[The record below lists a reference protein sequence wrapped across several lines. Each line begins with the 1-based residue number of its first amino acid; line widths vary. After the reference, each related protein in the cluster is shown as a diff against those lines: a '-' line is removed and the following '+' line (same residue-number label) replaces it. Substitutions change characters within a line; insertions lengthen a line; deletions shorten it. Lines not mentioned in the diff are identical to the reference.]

1 MIWGRFVRFMALDEA
16 SWRSPSA
23 APRDKRELGNAARQL
38 LDDPVLHLALE
49 RVEDSLIQTWKTS
62 DPADEEGRERV
73 YATYL
78 GMQRFRG
85 ELRRMIANAGDALN
99 PER

>member
-1 MIWGRFVRFMALDEA
+1 MVWGRFIRFLALDEMPWSA
-16 SWRSPSA
+16 SQAP
-23 APRDKRELGNAARQL
+23 PRDKKELGHAARQL

-49 RVEDSLIQTWKTS
+49 KVEDSLIQTWKTS